1 MDSTIKAPIKS
12 ARGSIGQ
19 VGHVTR
25 RLHLHIGPRKSG
37 TTFLQQALISNA
49 RALRAEGLIYPVPDR
64 SLRQRLLGAPR
75 FLNHE
80 KELLAAYN
88 AEASST
94 TEWLA
99 HALAATSGDIILSGE
114 AVAACSPAEL
124 DHLTA
129 YLDVGDLHVIIT
141 ARSLEA
147 VIPSSWQQHIRNGRT
162 ASLGA
167 YVEDIAKR
175 NDQRQQAPLTWATE
189 PTQGFWLANDH
200 AALAERWIARGAQVS
215 VVTVPAGS
223 APAQTLWQR
232 FLGALGLSNAAIAAF
247 TIPNMQPIHV
257 GLTAPEALTLRE
269 IIWQLECG
277 GIDRTERSRWAHRLV
292 EDVFRGRPQRGP
304 ALHLTGTELHRARQW
319 AADDSAQLAILV
331 EDGQVALYGDLAD
344 LTPGEAAMDINQ
356 AQLSRQITDLG
367 GRCIA
372 YLEGART

>member
-1 MDSTIKAPIKS
+1 M
-12 ARGSIGQ
+12 
-19 VGHVTR
+19 TR

-49 RALRAEGLIYPVPDR
+49 RALRAEGLIYPMPGR
-64 SLRQRLLGAPR
+64 SRRQQLPGAPR

-80 KELLAAYN
+80 KKLLAACT
-88 AEASST
+88 AEANSA

-129 YLDVGDLHVIIT
+129 NLGVGDLHVIIT

-162 ASLGA
+162 ASLA
-167 YVEDIAKR
+167 AFVEDIAKR
-175 NDQRQQAPLTWATE
+175 NDQRQQTPLTWATE

-223 APAQTLWQR
+223 APAETLWQR

-247 TIPNMQPIHV
+247 TIPNMQPRHV

-269 IIWQLECG
+269 IIWQLERG
-277 GIDRTERSRWAHRLV
+277 GMDRSERSRWAHRLV
-292 EDVFRGRPQRGP
+292 EDVFRGHPQRGP
-304 ALHLTGTELHRARQW
+304 ALHLAGTELHRARQW
-319 AADDSAQLAILV
+319 AADDYAQLAKLV
-331 EDGQVALYGDLAD
+331 EDAQISLYGDLAD
-344 LTPGEAAMDINQ
+344 LTPGEIVMEIDQ

-372 YLEGART
+372 YLQGARS

>member
-1 MDSTIKAPIKS
+1 M
-12 ARGSIGQ
+12 
-19 VGHVTR
+19 TR

-37 TTFLQQALISNA
+37 TTFLQQTLISNA
-49 RALRAEGLIYPVPDR
+49 QALAAEGLVYPARGR
-64 SLRQRLLGAPR
+64 SLRQRLLGGPR

-80 KELLAAYN
+80 KELLAACT
-88 AEASST
+88 AEVSST

-99 HALAATSGDIILSGE
+99 RALAANSGDIILSGE
-114 AVAACSPAEL
+114 AVAACSPAEM
-124 DHLTA
+124 DHLIA
-129 YLDVGDLHVIIT
+129 YLGVDELHVIIT

-162 ASLGA
+162 ASLAA

-189 PTQGFWLANDH
+189 STQGFWLANDH

-223 APAQTLWQR
+223 APAETLWQR
-232 FLGALGLSNAAIAAF
+232 FLGALGLSSVAIDAI
-247 TIPNMQPIHV
+247 TVPNMQPRHV

-269 IIWQLECG
+269 IVWQLECG
-277 GIDRTERSRWAHRLV
+277 GMDRTERSRWAHRLV
-292 EDVFRGRPQRGP
+292 GDVFRGRPQRGP

-319 AADDSAQLAILV
+319 AADDSAQLAILI
-331 EDGQVALYGDLAD
+331 EAGQVALYGDLAD
-344 LTPGEAAMDINQ
+344 LTPSEIAMDINQ
-356 AQLSRQITDLG
+356 AQLSRQITNLG

>member
-1 MDSTIKAPIKS
+1 M
-12 ARGSIGQ
+12 
-19 VGHVTR
+19 TR

-37 TTFLQQALISNA
+37 TTFLQQALVSSA
-49 RALRAEGLIYPVPDR
+49 RALRAEGLIYPVPGR

-80 KELLAAYN
+80 KELLAACT

-114 AVAACSPAEL
+114 AIAACSPAEL

-141 ARSLEA
+141 ARSLET
-147 VIPSSWQQHIRNGRT
+147 VIPSSWQQHIRNGQT
-162 ASLGA
+162 TSWEKF
-167 YVEDIAKR
+167 VEDIAR
-175 NDQRQQAPLTWATE
+175 CNDQRQQAPLTWAAE
-189 PTQGFWLANDH
+189 PSQGFWLSNDH
-200 AALAERWIARGAQVS
+200 AALAERWIARGARVS
-215 VVTVPAGS
+215 LVTVPAGS
-223 APAQTLWQR
+223 APAATLWQR
-232 FLGALGLSNAAIAAF
+232 FLGALGLSNDAIEVF
-247 TIPNMQPIHV
+247 TVPNMQPIHV

-269 IIWQLECG
+269 IVWQLECG
-277 GIDRTERSRWAHRLV
+277 GMGRKGRRRWARHLV

-344 LTPGEAAMDINQ
+344 LKPGEAAMDINQ

>member
-1 MDSTIKAPIKS
+1 M
-12 ARGSIGQ
+12 
-19 VGHVTR
+19 TR

-49 RALRAEGLIYPVPDR
+49 RALRTEGLLYPTPGR

-80 KELLAAYN
+80 KELLAACTS
-88 AEASST
+88 EASST
-94 TEWLA
+94 PKWLV

-114 AVAACSPAEL
+114 AIAACSPAEL

-129 YLDVGDLHVIIT
+129 YLGAGELHVIIT

-162 ASLGA
+162 ASLEA
-167 YVEDIAKR
+167 FVEDIAR
-175 NDQRQQAPLTWATE
+175 RHDQRLLAPLTWATE

-223 APAQTLWQR
+223 APADTLWQR
-232 FLGALGLSNAAIAAF
+232 FLRALGLNNAAIEAF
-247 TIPNMQPIHV
+247 TLLNMQPVHV

-277 GIDRTERSRWAHRLV
+277 GIDRSERSLWARRLV
-292 EDVFRGRPQRGP
+292 KDVFRGRPQYGP
-304 ALHLTGTELHRARQW
+304 ALRLTGTELHRARQW
-319 AADDSAQLAILV
+319 AADDSAQLAKLV
-331 EDGQVALYGDLAD
+331 EDAQISLYGDLAD
-344 LTPGEAAMDINQ
+344 LTPGEIVMDINQ

-372 YLEGART
+372 YLQGARS